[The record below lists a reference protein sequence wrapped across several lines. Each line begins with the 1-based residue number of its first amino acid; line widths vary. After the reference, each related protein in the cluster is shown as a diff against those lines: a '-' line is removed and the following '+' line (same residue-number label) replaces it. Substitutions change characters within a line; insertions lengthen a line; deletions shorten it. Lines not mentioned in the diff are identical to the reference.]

1 MHYSAY
7 VGRRRSLDR
16 QYDDDSISGT
26 LRVRQ
31 RMDLCEIDTTS
42 SPPVLRIPER
52 FNAAHDLLDRNLRA
66 GRAAKIAL
74 VDDAGSYTYGDL
86 AARVNRFAN
95 SLHGFGLA
103 QEQRI
108 LLCLQDGIDFPTAFL
123 GAIKAGIVPI
133 PVNTMLSAADYAYML
148 HDSRAQMA
156 VISEPL
162 LPKFRPI
169 LGQSHFLKHVLVA
182 GSAVP
187 PPGLRAFSEVLAA
200 STDSFEPALTA
211 RDEPCFWLYSSG
223 STGAPKGT
231 VHVHSSLIE
240 TAALYAQA
248 TLGLKESDVMLSA
261 AKLFFAY
268 GLGNSLTFPLAVGG
282 TAVLMAERAT
292 PASICAR
299 LRLHRPTVFSGVPTL
314 FASLLASDLLPRAED
329 ISLRL
334 CNSAGEALPE
344 DIARRWRE
352 RTGVDIVDG
361 IGSTEMLHIFISN
374 RPDRIRYGTLGQPVP
389 GFEAKIVDE
398 EGNLVTAGETGDLLV
413 RGSTSAKFYWNQHA
427 RSRATFVGF
436 WTRTG
441 DRFRVDENGDYVYE
455 GRADDMLKVGGIYV
469 SPIEVESALIAH
481 PAVHETAVVG
491 KEDSDRLIKP
501 IAYVVLA
508 KGFLAS
514 EDLTHDLKAFVKA
527 RLAPYKYPRWI
538 EFVADLPKTATGK
551 IQRFKLRDACKPAS

>member
-1 MHYSAY
+1 
-7 VGRRRSLDR
+7 
-16 QYDDDSISGT
+16 
-26 LRVRQ
+26 
-31 RMDLCEIDTTS
+31 MDLCEINTTA
-42 SPPVLRIPER
+42 SPPRLHFPDR
-52 FNAAHDLLDRNLRA
+52 FNAAHDLLERNLRA
-66 GRAAKIAL
+66 GRADKTAYI
-74 VDDAGSYTYGDL
+74 DDLGLYTYREL

-95 SLHGFGLA
+95 SLRGFGMHM
-103 QEQRI
+103 EQRI
-108 LLCLQDGIDFPTAFL
+108 LLCIQDGIDFPTAFL

-133 PVNTMLSAADYAYML
+133 PVNTMLSSADYAYML

-162 LPKFRPI
+162 LPQFESVIK
-169 LGQSHFLKHVLVA
+169 QSPFLKHVLVS
-182 GSAVP
+182 GSSP
-187 PPGLRAFSEVLAA
+187 PPGMFAFGEVLAA
-200 STDSFEPALTA
+200 ATESFATA
-211 RDEPCFWLYSSG
+211 PTSRDEPCFWLYSSG
-223 STGAPKGT
+223 STGAPKGA
-231 VHVHSSLIE
+231 VHIHSSLIE
-240 TAALYAQA
+240 TAALYGQA
-248 TLGLKESDVMLSA
+248 TLGLKECDVMLSA

-292 PASICAR
+292 PASISAR
-299 LRLHRPTVFSGVPTL
+299 LRQHRPTVFSGVPTL
-314 FASLLASDLLPRAED
+314 YASLLASDQLPGAQELT
-329 ISLRL
+329 LRL

-352 RTGVDIVDG
+352 RTGIDIVDG

-389 GFEAKIVDE
+389 GYETKIVDE
-398 EGNLVTAGETGDLLV
+398 EENLVAAGEAGDLLV

-427 RSRATFVGF
+427 RSRATFVGP

-441 DRFRVDENGDYVYE
+441 DRFRVNENGDYVFA

-481 PAVHETAVVG
+481 PAVHEAAVVG
-491 KEDSDRLIKP
+491 REDADHLVKP

-508 KGFLAS
+508 QGHLAS
-514 EDLTHDLKAFVKA
+514 DALSSELKLFVKS

-538 EFVADLPKTATGK
+538 EFVGDLPKTVTGK
-551 IQRFKLRDACKPAS
+551 IQRFKLRAACKPST

>member
-1 MHYSAY
+1 
-7 VGRRRSLDR
+7 
-16 QYDDDSISGT
+16 
-26 LRVRQ
+26 
-31 RMDLCEIDTTS
+31 MDLCEIDPTTS
-42 SPPVLRIPER
+42 PPALRIPDR
-52 FNAAHDLLDRNLRA
+52 FNAAHDLLERNLRA
-66 GRAAKIAL
+66 GRAAKIVY
-74 VDDAGSYTYGDL
+74 VDDQGSYTYGEL

-95 SLHGFGLA
+95 SLHGFGMHM
-103 QEQRI
+103 EQRV

-133 PVNTMLSAADYAYML
+133 PVNTLLSSADYAYIL
-148 HDSRAQMA
+148 HDSRAPML

-162 LPKFRPI
+162 LAQFQPI
-169 LGQSHFLKHVLVA
+169 LGQSPFLKHVVVSGTTA
-182 GSAVP
+182 P
-187 PPGLRAFSEVLAA
+187 PSGLQSLSEVLAA
-200 STDSFEPALTA
+200 STDSFEAAPTM

-240 TAALYAQA
+240 TAVLYAQA

-282 TAVLMAERAT
+282 TAVLMAERTT
-292 PASICAR
+292 PASIIAR
-299 LRLHRPTVFSGVPTL
+299 LRRHRPTVFSGVPTL
-314 FASLLASDLLPRAED
+314 YAALLANDQLPKAQELA
-329 ISLRL
+329 LRV

-344 DIARRWRE
+344 DVARRWRE

-389 GFEAKIVDE
+389 GFEVKIVDE
-398 EGNLVTAGETGDLLV
+398 EGGLVPAGEIGHLLV

-427 RSRATFVGF
+427 RSRATFEGS

-441 DRFRVDENGDYVYE
+441 DRFRIDDNGDYVYA
-455 GRADDMLKVGGIYV
+455 GRADDMLKVGGVYV

-481 PAVHETAVVG
+481 PAVHEAAVVG
-491 KEDSDRLIKP
+491 REDSDCLVKP
-501 IAYVVLA
+501 AAYVVLA
-508 KGFLAS
+508 DGFLPS
-514 EDLTHDLKAFVKA
+514 EVLTNELKTFVKS

-538 EFVADLPKTATGK
+538 EYVADLPKTVTGK
-551 IQRFKLRDACKPAS
+551 IQRFKLRAACKPRS

>member
-1 MHYSAY
+1 
-7 VGRRRSLDR
+7 
-16 QYDDDSISGT
+16 
-26 LRVRQ
+26 
-31 RMDLCEIDTTS
+31 MDICEIDTTS
-42 SPPVLRIPER
+42 SPPALRIPDR
-52 FNAAHDLLDRNLRA
+52 FNAAHDLLERNLRA
-66 GRAAKIAL
+66 GRAPKIAYI
-74 VDDAGSYTYGDL
+74 DDAGSYTYREF
-86 AARVNRFAN
+86 AARVNRFAS
-95 SLHGFGLA
+95 SLHGFGMHM
-103 QEQRI
+103 EQRI

-133 PVNTMLSAADYAYML
+133 PVNTMLSPADYAYML
-148 HDSRAQMA
+148 HDSRAPML
-156 VISEPL
+156 VMSEPL
-162 LPKFRPI
+162 LPQFQPI
-169 LGQSHFLKHVLVA
+169 LNQSPFMKHVLVSGTA
-182 GSAVP
+182 AP
-187 PPGLRAFSEVLAA
+187 PPGMRSFSEVLAA
-200 STDSFEPALTA
+200 AVDSFEPAPTS

-282 TAVLMAERAT
+282 TAVLMAERTT
-292 PASICAR
+292 PASISAR
-299 LRLHRPTVFSGVPTL
+299 LRRHRPTVFSGVPTL
-314 FASLLASDLLPRAED
+314 YASLLASDQLPRVEEL
-329 ISLRL
+329 SLRV

-344 DIARRWRE
+344 EIARRWRE

-398 EGNLVTAGETGDLLV
+398 DGNLVAAGETGNLLV

-427 RSRATFVGF
+427 RSRATFVGS
-436 WTRTG
+436 WTLTG
-441 DRFRVDENGDYVYE
+441 DRFRVDGNGDYVYA

-469 SPIEVESALIAH
+469 SPIEVESALTAH
-481 PAVHETAVVG
+481 PAVHEAAVVG
-491 KEDSDRLIKP
+491 KEDYDRLIKP

-508 KGFLAS
+508 NGFPAS
-514 EDLTHDLKAFVKA
+514 EALADELKMFVKS

-538 EFVADLPKTATGK
+538 EFVADLPKTVTGK
-551 IQRFKLRDACKPAS
+551 IQRFKLRAACNPTS

>member
-1 MHYSAY
+1 
-7 VGRRRSLDR
+7 
-16 QYDDDSISGT
+16 
-26 LRVRQ
+26 
-31 RMDLCEIDTTS
+31 MDICEIDTTS
-42 SPPVLRIPER
+42 SPPALHIPER
-52 FNAAHDLLDRNLRA
+52 FNAAHDLLERNLRA
-66 GRAAKIAL
+66 GRASKIAYI
-74 VDDAGSYTYGDL
+74 DDAGSYTYREL
-86 AARVNRFAN
+86 AARVNRFAS
-95 SLHGFGLA
+95 SLHGFGMHM
-103 QEQRI
+103 EQRI

-133 PVNTMLSAADYAYML
+133 PVNTMLSPADYAYML
-148 HDSRAQMA
+148 HDSRAPML
-156 VISEPL
+156 VMSEPL
-162 LPKFRPI
+162 LPQFQPI
-169 LGQSHFLKHVLVA
+169 LNQSPFMKHVLVSGTA
-182 GSAVP
+182 AP
-187 PPGLRAFSEVLAA
+187 PPGMRSFSEVLAA
-200 STDSFEPALTA
+200 SVDSFEPAPTS

-282 TAVLMAERAT
+282 TAVLMAERTT
-292 PASICAR
+292 PASISAR
-299 LRLHRPTVFSGVPTL
+299 LRRHRPTVFSGVPTL
-314 FASLLASDLLPRAED
+314 YASLLASDQLPRVEEL
-329 ISLRL
+329 SVRV

-344 DIARRWRE
+344 EIARRWRE

-398 EGNLVTAGETGDLLV
+398 DGNLVAAGETGNLLV

-427 RSRATFVGF
+427 RSRATFVGS
-436 WTRTG
+436 WTLTG
-441 DRFRVDENGDYVYE
+441 DRFRVDGNGDYVYA

-469 SPIEVESALIAH
+469 SPIEVESALTAH
-481 PAVHETAVVG
+481 PAVHEAAVVG
-491 KEDSDRLIKP
+491 KEDYDRLIKP

-508 KGFLAS
+508 NGFPAS
-514 EDLTHDLKAFVKA
+514 EALADELKMFVKS

-538 EFVADLPKTATGK
+538 EFVADLPKTVTGK
-551 IQRFKLRDACKPAS
+551 IQRFKLRAACNPTS